1 VLIKILQP
9 GFFAREDTWSP
20 FVAAA
25 WMVGVNIGLTI
36 ALFYWIGFVGIA
48 LATAIA
54 AWVNA
59 GLLALWLT
67 RARFLVADA
76 RLKSRLPRIAV
87 ASGLMGGVL
96 IAGQYA
102 TMPWLTADLPAR
114 AAALAALVLGGMAVY
129 FGFAVLTRAADV
141 REIVQTFRRRKVAE

>member
-25 WMVGVNIGLTI
+25 WMVGVNVVLTV

-54 AWVNA
+54 AWVNT
-59 GLLALWLT
+59 GLLALWLR
-67 RARFLVADA
+67 RARFLVADR
-76 RLKSRLPRIAV
+76 RLKSRLPRIAL
-87 ASGLMGGVL
+87 ASLLMGGVL
-96 IAGQYA
+96 VAGQPA
-102 TMPWLTADLPAR
+102 AMPWLTGGLAER
-114 AAALAALVLGGMAVY
+114 AGALTALVVGGMAVY
-129 FGFAVLTRAADV
+129 FGFAVLTRAADL
-141 REIVQTFRRRKVAE
+141 REIVSTFRRRKMVE